1 MQQSKEEGFEPLI
14 SHVKVMTILLLIII
28 ILKLQTKSK
37 LI

>member
-1 MQQSKEEGFEPLI
+1 MQQLEEEGFEHLI
-14 SHVKVMTILLLIII
+14 SHVKVMTILLLIIV